1 MLLRRIGLAKR
12 GSLRLTVPVVERLR
26 ESTGPIG

>member
-1 MLLRRIGLAKR
+1 VAKR
-12 GSLRLTVPVVERLR
+12 GLLRLTVPVVERLR